1 MHCLLGIL
9 LPSTPHE
16 ESILA
21 LFLYE
26 QWWLDAYLQQLNN
39 HTTQCN
45 TTTLTE
51 RDAWN
56 SLTVM
61 QNTRESEGKS
71 FLVPGRRGCDL
82 IRNPLSSTDGELSS
96 MTILSGDL
104 EVWAD
109 GAAVPTG
116 WMYFVSSLVQ
126 WIAVSAGPNVSDDF
140 LSNGMTLVLYSHV
153 VLLFRAV
160 V

>member
-1 MHCLLGIL
+1 
-9 LPSTPHE
+9 
-16 ESILA
+16 
-21 LFLYE
+21 
-26 QWWLDAYLQQLNN
+26 
-39 HTTQCN
+39 
-45 TTTLTE
+45 
-51 RDAWN
+51 
-56 SLTVM
+56 M

-82 IRNPLSSTDGELSS
+82 ICTPLSSTDGELSS
-96 MTILSGDL
+96 VTILFGDL

-116 WMYFVSSLVQ
+116 WMHPMSSLTQ

-140 LSNGMTLVLYSHV
+140 LSSGMTLVLYSHV
-153 VLLFRAV
+153 VLLFGLV